1 LTAIVAVGVLALAG
15 CGGDGDGAGGD
26 GKDAAEQQV
35 NTFEGQTPEQ
45 ILARAKSAAQDA
57 TSVHM
62 TASFGEAGSSFKI
75 DMVMSDAQG
84 GQGSITID
92 GEEMSIRQVGD
103 VLYIKGSETVWSS
116 MVPGAAESAS
126 KLDGTWVKVKK
137 GDSAAAR
144 FEDITSMDKAFEGL
158 LKPSGKQL
166 SKVEGKDVE
175 GTPTIG
181 LLDRGDSEDE
191 AATLY
196 IAARGPAYPM
206 LVEPKT
212 GEGQVS
218 FTGWGEDVTVE
229 APGGKTVDL
238 VSVLKD

>member
-1 LTAIVAVGVLALAG
+1 
-15 CGGDGDGAGGD
+15 
-26 GKDAAEQQV
+26 
-35 NTFEGQTPEQ
+35 
-45 ILARAKSAAQDA
+45 
-57 TSVHM
+57 M
-62 TASFGEAGSSFKI
+62 TGSFGEDGSNFKI
-75 DMVMSDAQG
+75 DMVMSDGRG

-116 MVPGAAESAS
+116 MVPGAAEVAS
-126 KLDGTWVKVKK
+126 ELDGRWVKVGK

-166 SKVEGKDVE
+166 SKVAGKDVG

-181 LLDRGDSEDE
+181 LLDRGDSADE

-212 GEGQVS
+212 GEGQVA
-218 FTGWGEDVTVE
+218 FTGWGEDVAVE

-238 VSVLKD
+238 ASVLKD